1 MEPTKKVKTTKNV
14 QIVKKIEKIKVEYD
28 GYYLLDCEMINGFKF
43 KIPSRGYNLKSW
55 YNFEN
60 SLSSS
65 KSCTFRLVSEEEYM
79 KYHWTTH
86 DISEKKP
93 KKEKTP
99 DPIKTKRISDK
110 ANTIMDFLN

>member
-1 MEPTKKVKTTKNV
+1 
-14 QIVKKIEKIKVEYD
+14 
-28 GYYLLDCEMINGFKF
+28 
-43 KIPSRGYNLKSW
+43 
-55 YNFEN
+55 
-60 SLSSS
+60 
-65 KSCTFRLVSEEEYM
+65 M